1 MRRKVDELE
10 AEKREMSEAVDDA
23 FKERELSGM
32 DFVYSRNTVVLKDF
46 VYFRL
51 QIPCGREIGFG
62 VVRILC

>member
-32 DFVYSRNTVVLKDF
+32 DFVYFS
-46 VYFRL
+46 L
-51 QIPCGREIGFG
+51 QIQCGTDPVLLGYFVDRDRSLI
-62 VVRILC
+62 VAN